1 MIPEV
6 LRENADYRRT
16 FLGNLGSSLGTAVS
30 TIAFPLLVLALGGS
44 AVQAGSIATV
54 SLGTRLAFR
63 LPAGLLVDRWNRRT
77 VALATDLVRCVAL
90 GSVPLAASLGAVRF
104 WQLILV
110 AAVEGLATALFGPA
124 VSVLTRDVVSGPRL
138 AEALGLDQAVMATTS
153 LLGPALGGALFVVGH
168 SLPFTVDAASY
179 VVSAV
184 LLWRVTVRP
193 ARAETKQVSGGMTA
207 GMRWLREH
215 RELLHILLYASVINL
230 VSAAIEVMVVLD
242 LRTHGEPGGRIG
254 LVLSCAGIG
263 AVLGSFAA
271 PRAVARLSVPTIL
284 LGIGGGW
291 TVVLLAF
298 GVDYSPWQTAA
309 LLTVLMVLSP
319 AAGVVVGHALFSRC
333 PRELVGRVSAATS
346 ILLSGLAALGPIM
359 AGALFQELGGRGA
372 WLLLGGVTAAVTLVS
387 WNPIRAAS
395 NLEAAPE
402 PEPVAVVEEDLYEV
416 VAHASPAPAVVTDP
430 LPIAWLGSPGR

>member
-104 WQLILV
+104 WQLIPV

-254 LVLSCAGIG
+254 LVLSCAGVG

-291 TVVLLAF
+291 TVVLLTFAL
-298 GVDYSPWQTAA
+298 DYSPWQTAA

-346 ILLSGLAALGPIM
+346 ILLSGLAALGPIL

-372 WLLLGGVTAAVTLVS
+372 WLLFGGVTAAVTLVS
-387 WNPIRAAS
+387 WTPIRAA
-395 NLEAAPE
+395 NTLEAAPE
-402 PEPVAVVEEDLYEV
+402 PEPSVIEEDLYEV
-416 VAHASPAPAVVTDP
+416 VAHAGPDPIVADP